1 MTGLSSLP
9 PPPGPD
15 RNWGRLFAAA
25 IVVMSG
31 LLAASLALLP
41 ALLIGFVLLLRDV
54 LGPTALPFGLVASV
68 LAWLA
73 PDWAARAIAM
83 QAMLRGFDAGLAARL
98 APPLAIA
105 ACALAPAAGVIV
117 SQRGASS
124 AGSQSGAS
132 RAGSLLL
139 RVAALALGAV
149 AMRLGGALVAW
160 CLLPGMCAFAWLAAL
175 STDDAASDRADQPPG
190 R

>member
-105 ACALAPAAGVIV
+105 ACALAPAAGAIV
-117 SQRGASS
+117 AQR
-124 AGSQSGAS
+124 GAS

>member
-105 ACALAPAAGVIV
+105 ACALAPAAGAIV
-117 SQRGASS
+117 SQR
-124 AGSQSGAS
+124 GAS

-149 AMRLGGALVAW
+149 AMHLGGALVAW